1 MADATNA
8 GSALSVTDSGWD
20 WDNNSVEV
28 RSGGAAK
35 GQLSPA
41 DFIEGGTTL
50 ILSGPRLSRDL
61 AGSDL
66 IPIGM
71 LSSVS
76 VSQQKNVQQIFEI
89 GSKLAHIVPGRT
101 MGQMQLGRVFFD
113 GDSLM
118 KALYSGTGNTVDAD
132 GKITE
137 GSGVVNGAAA
147 PASTTDG
154 VTTAGKGVASASQ
167 VNSGKFA
174 ANLASS
180 YFDLP
185 HGLCFM
191 FKDQSGE
198 DVSTIY
204 FEDCMINSHQF
215 SIDSMANIIQ
225 EGCSIMFRRIVPIDV
240 ESSVSGG
247 TTGPMGVTVGTSE

>member
-1 MADATNA
+1 MATKPTGNA
-8 GSALSVTDSGWD
+8 NLTSTSESWD
-20 WDNNSVEV
+20 WDNKNVEV
-28 RSGGAAK
+28 RGNSNGK
-35 GQLSPA
+35 TSLSPS

-50 ILSGPRLSRDL
+50 ILSGPRLHTAL
-61 AGSDL
+61 AKEGVEL

-118 KALYSGTGNTVDAD
+118 KALYAGSGITVDD
-132 GKITE
+132 
-137 GSGVVNGAAA
+137 
-147 PASTTDG
+147 TT
-154 VTTAGKGVASASQ
+154 GVATNSAVADELGKTVAESVST

-180 YFDLP
+180 YFDQP

-191 FKDQSGE
+191 FKDQAGNDISA
-198 DVSTIY
+198 IY

-225 EGCSIMFRRIVPIDV
+225 EGASIMFRRIVPIEV
-240 ESSVSGG
+240 EASDATGMG
-247 TTGPMGVTVGTSE
+247 TTGTTK